1 MISYQNME
9 DLVILMTGLLGL
21 VLANVFLLAVVASL
35 FAVVVL
41 FLISVN
47 FIKELIFSPV
57 HTSISIIPPPVSQDH
72 SLFQAGVGDSISS

>member
-21 VLANVFLLAVVASL
+21 VLANVFLLLVMASL
-35 FAVVVL
+35 IAVVVL
-41 FLISVN
+41 LLMILNFLRH
-47 FIKELIFSPV
+47 LIFSPV
-57 HTSISIIPPPVSQDH
+57 QTSIISSPVPQDH